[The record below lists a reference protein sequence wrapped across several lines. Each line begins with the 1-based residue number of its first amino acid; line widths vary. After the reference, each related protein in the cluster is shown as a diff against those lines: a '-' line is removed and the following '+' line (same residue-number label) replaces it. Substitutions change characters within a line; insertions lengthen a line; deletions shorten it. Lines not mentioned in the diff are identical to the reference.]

1 MVIINGFWTGA
12 VVGVLF
18 TLTTICVIAIHCY
31 KKQIETKKEVAQ
43 FIQNLDNAAKIK
55 VTEFTN
61 EGDSD
66 NESND

>member
-1 MVIINGFWTGA
+1 MIVINGFWTGA
-12 VVGVLF
+12 VVGVIF
-18 TLTTICVIAIHCY
+18 TLATICVIAIHIY
-31 KKQIETKKEVAQ
+31 RKQVETKKEVAQ
-43 FIQNLDNAAKIK
+43 FIENLENTAKVK